1 MMAAWTTSDNC
12 AISNAGEGFTREIV
26 MTVGCVV
33 KKSLGLSVLAAC
45 VGLVL
50 AATPLAYA
58 APNPSGGSTVV
69 VKFETPDGV
78 PGLAELVTNKGA
90 VSAVAAKPAS
100 GATAV
105 QTLAVAAGVYKV
117 EPRPVMSG
125 GLRYVGVPAPQT
137 VNLKAGATTTVV
149 VTYHLSNGLQE
160 IHATQIEATGI
171 SLAWTVP
178 DGSDVSIRRTAG
190 DVAAKSP
197 SEGVE
202 VAPTTPTTLVD
213 TGLTPGTRYNYSVW
227 VKPGDSAFGVDQANG
242 PVIASLGTADPADP
256 TKATYV
262 ATPGTVFAK
271 PADIA
276 SAVPTGDGVALTLA
290 VGVHAPAP
298 GVAVL
303 LPISAALRGG
313 YLGVVTA
320 VSTDGRTVTLKAGGL
335 GDAFE
340 FYQLQVDD
348 LSAIQLEP
356 ADTPLPSDPQPA
368 VGLSANQQ
376 KHQQAKASRKA
387 GKGTATKTASFVTAA
402 EAVGEKKCEPA
413 APGEG
418 VDFSPSFKQAGHFN
432 MTLDKHK
439 VLGIGIPTGIKWDV
453 EYAVTLSGAAKVDVK
468 GGLSCSVDMPRLIA
482 PISTTPVP
490 ISAYIEPTAKINISA
505 LLKVS
510 NIGVVATLGF
520 QTDGHVGFDG
530 SKSVNGKLIRTATP
544 LVPQIAASGASVGVE
559 FSNTLLIGP
568 GAGTLGAGVIVG
580 LGGELSPLDL
590 QASFTVTSTGSP
602 CAAFDF
608 AFKIGMVL
616 SARAWLGSISFD
628 ATYDIPFLH
637 ATLNYPG
644 SPFHWPTDC
653 DKVNTPSDSIL
664 GGGVTKID
672 DGVTGSPDQLGYV
685 NGFVPGAKTW
695 VLSTGRISDAQGQ
708 PSFFASSDLGLPGD
722 PALTALSGFPTYDAA
737 SYSVTVVPAGATLNV
752 KYVFASEEYP
762 EYVGS
767 AYNDAMAVFVNGTN
781 CAVVPGTNTPVSINT
796 INDHTNSGFYVDNQ
810 TGAAGYATSFD
821 GLTKP
826 LTCSVPVKPGVPV
839 TVRIAVADAS
849 DHIYD
854 SAIALLDQGIWSA

>member
-1 MMAAWTTSDNC
+1 M
-12 AISNAGEGFTREIV
+12 
-26 MTVGCVV
+26 GCVL

-58 APNPSGGSTVV
+58 APNPSGNSTVV

-78 PGLAELVTNKGA
+78 PGLAELVTNQGA
-90 VSAVAAKPAS
+90 VSAVATKSAS

-125 GLRYVGVPAPQT
+125 GLRYVGVPKPQT

-149 VTYHLSNGLQE
+149 VTYHLSNGLRE
-160 IHATQIEATGI
+160 IHPTQIQATSI

-178 DGSDVSIRRTAG
+178 AGSNVSIRRTAG
-190 DVAAKSP
+190 DVAATSP
-197 SEGVE
+197 SEGVK

-242 PVIASLGTADPADP
+242 PVIVSLGTADPANP
-256 TKATYV
+256 AKATYV

-276 SAVPTGDGVALTLA
+276 AAVPTGDGVAVTLA

-298 GVAVL
+298 GVAVV
-303 LPISAALRGG
+303 LPISTALRGG

-348 LSAIQLEP
+348 LSATQLEP
-356 ADTPLPSDPQPA
+356 AGTPLPFDPQPA
-368 VGLSANQQ
+368 EGLSANQQ

-413 APGEG
+413 ASGQG

-439 VLGIGIPTGIKWDV
+439 VLGIGIPAGIKWDIQ
-453 EYAVTLSGAAKVDVK
+453 YAVTLSGAAKVNVK
-468 GGLSCSVDMPRLIA
+468 GGLSCSVHMGRHIA
-482 PISTTPVP
+482 PIVPPGASPVP
-490 ISAYIEPTAKINISA
+490 ISAYIEPTAEINVSG

-510 NIGVVATLGF
+510 NVGVAATLGF
-520 QTDGHVGFDG
+520 QTDGHVGFNG
-530 SKSVNGKLIRTATP
+530 TKSINGKLIRTATP
-544 LVPQIAASGASVGVE
+544 LVPQIEASGASVGVKL
-559 FSNTLLIGP
+559 SNTLLIGP
-568 GAGTLGAGVIVG
+568 GAGTTGAGVIAGV
-580 LGGELSPLDL
+580 GGELSPLDL

-616 SARAWLGSISFD
+616 SARAWLGNISFD

-644 SPFHWPTDC
+644 SPFYWPTDC
-653 DKVNTPSDSIL
+653 HKVDTPSDSIL
-664 GGGVTKID
+664 GDGVTKID

-708 PSFFASSDLGLPGD
+708 PSFFASSDLGTPGD
-722 PALTALSGFPTYDAA
+722 PALTALSGFPTNDAA
-737 SYSVTVVPAGATLNV
+737 SYSVTVVPTGTTLNV

-781 CAVVPGTNTPVSINT
+781 CALVPGTNTPVSINT
-796 INDHTNSGFYVDNQ
+796 INHDTNAGFYVDNQ

-854 SAIALLDQGIWSA
+854 SAIALLDQGIWSS